1 MVITMIPTDPA
12 MMERAKLT
20 TLAMSQFENLHS
32 PVRESNEIGDDSVII
47 CPLCDVDWPCPR
59 MTNMLVVQ
67 ALSMLQ
73 QMIPSGGMSGV
84 LARFAGGGQ
93 SK

>member
-1 MVITMIPTDPA
+1 MVITMLPTDPE

-20 TLAMSQFENLHS
+20 TLAMSQFENLHA
-32 PVRESNEIGDDSVII
+32 PVREFKDQGDDSVIV
-47 CPLCDVDWPCPR
+47 CPLCDTDWPCPR

-73 QMIPSGGMSGV
+73 QMIPTGGMSGV
-84 LARFAGGGQ
+84 LARFAGGG
-93 SK
+93 STK